1 MADTPFARQLVPSTA
16 MLIAFDAAVRT
27 GSFTGA
33 ARELNLTQGAVS
45 KQIIALEQQLG
56 VELFDRSGHRVELTQ
71 AGRVYARDVRAA
83 LDLILTASMRVMS
96 DPHGGA
102 LNLAVL
108 PTFGTRWLMP
118 RLPGFLAEH
127 PGVTVH
133 FHTKLSR
140 FDFRL
145 EHLDAAI
152 HFGTPS
158 WPDAES
164 TYLMG
169 EVILPFASP
178 SFIAEHRIETPED
191 LTRVRLLHIS
201 TRREAWSDWLR
212 AQGVAVPSA
221 EGLYFEQFLTAAQA
235 AAAGLGA
242 VLLPRFLVGGEI
254 ERGELVPIFDRPLRS
269 EQGYYL
275 VVPHD
280 RAGWAPVVAF
290 KEWLL
295 RTAEEDRR
303 SRTVADGDAH
313 GS

>member
-1 MADTPFARQLVPSTA
+1 
-16 MLIAFDAAVRT
+16 MLLAFDAAART
-27 GSFTGA
+27 GSFTSA

-45 KQIIALEQQLG
+45 KQIIALEEQLG
-56 VELFDRSGHRVELTQ
+56 TDLFERVGHRIELTP

-83 LDLILTASMRVMS
+83 LDLVLTASMRVMS
-96 DPHGGA
+96 DPAGGV

-118 RLPGFLAEH
+118 RLPGFLAEN
-127 PGVTVH
+127 PGVNVH
-133 FHTKLSR
+133 FHTRVSP

-145 EHLDAAI
+145 DHLDAAI
-152 HFGTPS
+152 HFGASS

-169 EVILPFASP
+169 EVILPFAAP
-178 SFIAEHRIETPED
+178 SFVAEHRIESPAD

-201 TRREAWSDWLR
+201 TRRSAWEDWLR
-212 AQGVAVPSA
+212 AQDVDAPA
-221 EGLYFEQFLTAAQA
+221 TEGLYFEQFLTAAQA
-235 AAAGLGA
+235 AAAGMGA

-254 ERGELVPIFDRPLRS
+254 ERGELVPLFDRPLRS
-269 EQGYYL
+269 EKGYYL
-275 VVPHD
+275 IVPHE

-295 RTAEEDRR
+295 RTVDEDRQDHA
-303 SRTVADGDAH
+303 SADGGAP
-313 GS
+313 SV

>member
-1 MADTPFARQLVPSTA
+1 VSEIPPARQLLPSTA
-16 MLIAFDAAVRT
+16 MLLAFDAAVRT

-45 KQIIALEQQLG
+45 KQIIALEEQLG
-56 VELFDRSGHRVELTQ
+56 VDLFDRSGHRVELTQ

-96 DPHGGA
+96 DPQGGA

-133 FHTKLSR
+133 FHTKLSP

-152 HFGTPS
+152 HFGTS
-158 WPDAES
+158 TWPDAES

-178 SFIAEHRIETPED
+178 QFVAQHRIESPED

-201 TRREAWSDWLR
+201 TRRSAWEDWFR
-212 AQGVAVPSA
+212 AQDVAAPST

-242 VLLPRFLVGGEI
+242 VLLPRFLVGGEV
-254 ERGELVPIFDRPLRS
+254 ERGELVPILDRPLRS
-269 EQGYYL
+269 EKGYYL

-295 RTAEEDRR
+295 RTVDEDRR
-303 SRTVADGDAH
+303 SRGGAPRATTED
-313 GS
+313 

>member
-1 MADTPFARQLVPSTA
+1 VSEHSSTRHLLPSTA
-16 MLIAFDAAVRT
+16 MLLAFDAAART

-33 ARELNLTQGAVS
+33 ARELNLTQSAVS
-45 KQIIALEQQLG
+45 KQIIALEEQLG
-56 VELFDRSGHRVELTQ
+56 VDLFERSGHRVELTQ

-83 LDLILTASMRVMS
+83 LDLILTASMRVMN
-96 DPHGGA
+96 DPQGGA

-118 RLPGFLAEH
+118 RLPGFLAEN
-127 PGVTVH
+127 PAVTVH
-133 FHTKLSR
+133 FHTKLSP

-152 HFGTPS
+152 HFGTAS
-158 WPDAES
+158 WPGAES

-178 SFIAEHRIETPED
+178 RFVAEHRIESPQD

-201 TRREAWSDWLR
+201 TRRSAWQDWLH
-212 AQGVAVPSA
+212 AQGVEAPGA

-242 VLLPRFLVGGEI
+242 VLLPRFLIEGEI
-254 ERGELVPIFDRPLRS
+254 ERGELMAIFDRPLRS
-269 EQGYYL
+269 EKGYYL

-280 RAGWAPVVAF
+280 RAESAPVAAF
-290 KEWLL
+290 KQWLL
-295 RTAEEDRR
+295 RTVEEERR
-303 SRTVADGDAH
+303 ARGADAVDPR
-313 GS
+313 